1 MFVLLMIVVFAVF
14 ALWLSNMERKH
25 PAALILLGLMCFV
38 LGGRAIALLSDTYSD
53 EFIGAVYANDE
64 APPTAALLTSEG
76 EVVLGE
82 VSSDSE
88 MSETATSADVVTAV
102 TSSAAPRELAVEPT
116 PKFRYLTLPRPD
128 WVETEAIKGDDGYQI
143 AVESG
148 LHVQK
153 RTTQQALREEVRA
166 AVDAYVNDYL
176 NSELASTLAG
186 YSIEERDRG
195 TGRTIDLH
203 LGGNLFEIARERFD
217 EQVEFDYG
225 VMNQSHALVKID
237 KNVKEALDQR
247 WSKVRATSRLFQTGL
262 GAGAVLL
269 LLGTMFSYLKLD
281 TATRGY
287 YTGRLQF
294 GAAAV
299 ILAIIA
305 AGVVC
310 ANWIPWM

>member
-1 MFVLLMIVVFAVF
+1 
-14 ALWLSNMERKH
+14 MERKH
-25 PAALILLGLMCFV
+25 PAALIMIGLMSVV
-38 LGGRAIALLSDTYSD
+38 LGGRAVALLSDSYSD
-53 EFIGAVYANDE
+53 EYLGAVYADE
-64 APPTAALLTSEG
+64 GFPDAELPSESGEFELLNVSDRTALI
-76 EVVLGE
+76 
-82 VSSDSE
+82 SSDIE
-88 MSETATSADVVTAV
+88 
-102 TSSAAPRELAVEPT
+102 PHELAVEPT
-116 PKFRYLTLPRPD
+116 PTFRYLTTPRPD
-128 WVETEAIKGDDGYQI
+128 WVETEASNSDDRYQI

-148 LHVQK
+148 LHVRK
-153 RTTQQALREEVRA
+153 RTAQQSLRDEVKA

-176 NSELASTLAG
+176 NSELASTLSG
-186 YSIEERDRG
+186 YSIEERESG
-195 TGRTIDLH
+195 AARTI
-203 LGGNLFEIARERFD
+203 NLRLDGKTFEIARERFD

-237 KNVKEALDQR
+237 KNVKEALDQH
-247 WSKVRATSRLFQTGL
+247 WSKVRAASRLFQTGL
-262 GAGAVLL
+262 GAGAILL

-294 GAAAV
+294 GAAGA